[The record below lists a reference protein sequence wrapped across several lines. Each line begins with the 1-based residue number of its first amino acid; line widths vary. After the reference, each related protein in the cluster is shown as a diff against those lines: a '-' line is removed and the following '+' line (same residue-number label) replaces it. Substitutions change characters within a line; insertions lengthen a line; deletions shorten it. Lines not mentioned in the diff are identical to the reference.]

1 MTNLDVAPTV
11 LDALGI
17 EQPTNMIGMP
27 VTARADATPLAER
40 IADLDRTGSAV
51 GAIDKLRDL
60 YFTPAF
66 AWFAVACVG
75 FAVLAAFWRKPALL
89 GTGRIL
95 LLMVLSVPAAAWI
108 ALLAARS
115 PSSLR
120 DAAAALGIAWL
131 AVFAVA
137 LAVRWRAGSPTALAG
152 LAGATVLLILV
163 DQWFGGPLQS
173 GLFSYSVRAGWRY
186 YGIGN
191 EGSAL
196 AVGAALAGVGLA
208 CDLAVRMPWAPS
220 LRRYAIPVVGAIVLV
235 TAAAPFA
242 GANAGVAVWGA
253 IAFAVAWLRINR
265 IPLTART
272 IAWTAAVVVLLVGA
286 LAAVDL
292 LGVGGGTH
300 IGRFFVQLAQ
310 GGSGAVELVR
320 RKALN
325 NLGYVTQTPYSW
337 LALAIALALGL
348 EGFVRPRPLASVL
361 SGFPALSG
369 ALIGVVVGGVAALL
383 TEDSGVVMPAL
394 MLLTGALPA
403 LYLALR
409 ATLRPP
415 G

>member
-1 MTNLDVAPTV
+1 M
-11 LDALGI
+11 
-17 EQPTNMIGMP
+17 
-27 VTARADATPLAER
+27 
-40 IADLDRTGSAV
+40 
-51 GAIDKLRDL
+51 
-60 YFTPAF
+60 
-66 AWFAVACVG
+66 
-75 FAVLAAFWRKPALL
+75 
-89 GTGRIL
+89 
-95 LLMVLSVPAAAWI
+95 
-108 ALLAARS
+108 
-115 PSSLR
+115 
-120 DAAAALGIAWL
+120 
-131 AVFAVA
+131 AVFGVA

-208 CDLAVRMPWAPS
+208 CDLAARMPWAPS

-300 IGRFFVQLAQ
+300 IGRFFVQLTQ

-348 EGFVRPRPLASVL
+348 EAFVRPRPLASAFA
-361 SGFPALSG
+361 GFPALSG
-369 ALIGVVVGGVAALL
+369 ALIGVVVGGVVALL

-394 MLLTGALPA
+394 MLLAGALPA

-409 ATLRPP
+409 GPSDRPADSASTSATHHL
-415 G
+415 